1 MVGVATF
8 AVSWAL
14 VGALEP
20 AAKAPS
26 DAARRERLAVHTELS
41 RGLGGLYIE
50 GADRPYALR
59 ATLQRA
65 TLLYAVGRYG
75 ALVESQLVRRAM
87 GEVEARVGDPA
98 RDSTQ
103 FFGSGARE
111 VFQIPLVP
119 DAAATRR
126 AVWLAADAAYKGAL
140 ESLDMRA
147 SAEASLNAP
156 TKIPDWSPAPTPLD
170 VAGEQDNCEGMT
182 SRMAEARRWLST
194 ERGRV
199 EALTRALS
207 EGFNGAPWIE
217 RGEVTLQAVVAQR
230 DDLDTDGLARCE
242 SRIEFVLAV
251 VAQARA
257 ADGLVLPRAAVL
269 HLRDE
274 EWLGE
279 QGWKTLATKGSAL
292 VAETVEA
299 LALLAVA
306 PRVEEDYDG
315 PLILSAHAAAQLLA
329 VTVVPHASGTPAPLS
344 EYGPMTELQPH
355 WIDSVG
361 TQVMPP
367 WIDLSDDP
375 HLAGGFGSYGEDA
388 QGVWARPV
396 DVVRGGVLRDLWMT
410 RHPNA
415 AISASNGRSR
425 GTLSLMEGASASN
438 LTLRSHR
445 PGSGADALEEDA
457 LARAREDGYEH
468 IYVVES
474 LRDES
479 VLGVNEIDEAAGY
492 GTGRRVDLPAPA
504 TLVRVGADGSR
515 TLVRG
520 ALLSSASLRV
530 LRRIRA
536 LGDAPHT
543 TRFRVP
549 PGVAGGLGAALGVEG
564 ILTETVNLQVTTP
577 AWLVEGLELVPV
589 RGEAPRAP
597 RLTHPL
603 AE

>member
-1 MVGVATF
+1 
-8 AVSWAL
+8 
-14 VGALEP
+14 
-20 AAKAPS
+20 
-26 DAARRERLAVHTELS
+26 
-41 RGLGGLYIE
+41 
-50 GADRPYALR
+50 
-59 ATLQRA
+59 
-65 TLLYAVGRYG
+65 
-75 ALVESQLVRRAM
+75 
-87 GEVEARVGDPA
+87 
-98 RDSTQ
+98 
-103 FFGSGARE
+103 
-111 VFQIPLVP
+111 
-119 DAAATRR
+119 
-126 AVWLAADAAYKGAL
+126 
-140 ESLDMRA
+140 
-147 SAEASLNAP
+147 
-156 TKIPDWSPAPTPLD
+156 
-170 VAGEQDNCEGMT
+170 
-182 SRMAEARRWLST
+182 
-194 ERGRV
+194 
-199 EALTRALS
+199 
-207 EGFNGAPWIE
+207 
-217 RGEVTLQAVVAQR
+217 
-230 DDLDTDGLARCE
+230 
-242 SRIEFVLAV
+242 
-251 VAQARA
+251 
-257 ADGLVLPRAAVL
+257 
-269 HLRDE
+269 
-274 EWLGE
+274 
-279 QGWKTLATKGSAL
+279 
-292 VAETVEA
+292 
-299 LALLAVA
+299 
-306 PRVEEDYDG
+306 
-315 PLILSAHAAAQLLA
+315 
-329 VTVVPHASGTPAPLS
+329 
-344 EYGPMTELQPH
+344 MTELQPH